1 MHVPAGAHDPVQTPS
16 QQPSEPRHSKPQDAC
31 HTTSAWIKSRP
42 GSTPLA
48 MNAPVWCWLTVA
60 AIAIASAATP
70 AWSQAATSNGSSNG
84 TTSYPFLKDLT
95 LVAGGGVTSDSNLF
109 RRPTPQ
115 SETISNGYVG
125 LRLDKSY
132 GQQQVQLN
140 VTQTVTRYGKFKYLD
155 FDSLSYDGIW
165 HWRLGKHFSGKLSAS
180 RNESLSPFED
190 TAAGIGRNVRISQ
203 NQAFDLDSWITDG
216 WHLLLGVSQSDQK
229 SEQNQQSRTPDF
241 KSVNTS
247 AGIKY
252 LTRAGNS
259 LTLRRQSTDGEYIN
273 APVGTLQTDYTENL
287 NEISADWKLSATSS
301 LIGRLGWLD
310 RNNKDP
316 ARRDFSGKSSSLSYN
331 WNPGGKLALSVSV
344 ANNTSPLQDPNA
356 SYREDEILTVSPIW
370 RISEKTSAFL
380 RLSQQKSSDQGV
392 LVALPGGPRR
402 DTTNTSAAGL
412 DWAVTRKL
420 SVNISLER
428 QERRSNNAI
437 SNFEATIGRIGA
449 TLAF

>member
-1 MHVPAGAHDPVQTPS
+1 MHVPAGAHDPIQTPS
-16 QQPSEPRHSKPQDAC
+16 QQPSEPRHFKLRDAC
-31 HTTSAWIKSRP
+31 HTTSACIKSRP
-42 GSTPLA
+42 GSTPPAINALA
-48 MNAPVWCWLTVA
+48 CRWLTGAV
-60 AIAIASAATP
+60 IAMASAATP
-70 AWSQAATSNGSSNG
+70 AWSQVAASNGSSNG
-84 TTSYPFLKDLT
+84 TAEYPFLKDLT

-109 RRPTPQ
+109 RRPTAQ
-115 SETISNGYVG
+115 SETISNGYIG
-125 LRLDKSY
+125 LRLDKSH
-132 GQQQVQLN
+132 GQQQVQLD

-155 FDSLSYDGIW
+155 FDSLSYSGAW
-165 HWRLGKHFSGKLSAS
+165 NWRLGKHFSGKLSAS

-203 NQAFDLDSWITDG
+203 NQAFDLDNWITDG

-229 SEQNQQSRTPDF
+229 SEQNLQSRTPDF
-241 KSVNTS
+241 KSVNAS
-247 AGIKY
+247 AGIRY
-252 LTRAGNS
+252 QTRAGNS

-273 APVGTLQTDYTENL
+273 APVGASQSDYTENL
-287 NEISADWKLSATSS
+287 NEISADWKLSAASS
-301 LIGRLGWLD
+301 LNGRLGWLD
-310 RNNKDP
+310 RDNKDP

-331 WNPGGKLALSVSV
+331 WNPGGKLALAVSVSSR
-344 ANNTSPLQDPNA
+344 ASPLQDLTA
-356 SYREDEILTVSPIW
+356 SHRQDETLAVSPSW
-370 RISEKTSAFL
+370 QISEKTSAFL
-380 RLSQQKSSDQGV
+380 RLSQQKSTDQGV

-412 DWAVTRKL
+412 DWAVSRKL